1 MENDDLPVANTHGI
15 PFIMELDIKQQFVL
29 FSALIHVFKNKE
41 NIIKFCKENRLTV
54 KKLTKDMQYIPFWFS
69 DIRDIMNKT
78 RYSYNIRE
86 TRNAMIYLMNR
97 GINPTLKN
105 LYKIL
110 GMSFTTKINGF

>member
-1 MENDDLPVANTHGI
+1 
-15 PFIMELDIKQQFVL
+15 
-29 FSALIHVFKNKE
+29 
-41 NIIKFCKENRLTV
+41 
-54 KKLTKDMQYIPFWFS
+54 MQYIPFWFS